1 MAREIKVQVEHDI
14 GCGLIVAIGL
24 LIGVL
29 LATGKI
35 NINIGSTINTPETL
49 QDSKVAR

>member
-35 NINIGSTINTPETL
+35 NINISTINTPTTEET
-49 QDSKVAR
+49 KTK

>member
-24 LIGVL
+24 LIVL
-29 LATGKI
+29 LTTDKI
-35 NINIGSTINTPETL
+35 NINIGSTINTPKTEETKA
-49 QDSKVAR
+49 Q

>member
-29 LATGKI
+29 LTTDKI
-35 NINIGSTINTPETL
+35 NINIGSTINTPTTEET
-49 QDSKVAR
+49 KTK

>member
-29 LATGKI
+29 LTTDK
-35 NINIGSTINTPETL
+35 INIGSTINTPTTEET
-49 QDSKVAR
+49 KTK

>member
-24 LIGVL
+24 MIGVL
-29 LATGKI
+29 LTIDKI
-35 NINIGSTINTPETL
+35 NINIGSTINTTKTEETMA
-49 QDSKVAR
+49 K

>member
-14 GCGLIVAIGL
+14 GCGLFVAIGL

-35 NINIGSTINTPETL
+35 SVNIVSTINTPTTEETKA
-49 QDSKVAR
+49 Q